1 MQKFRRTFIA
11 WFGLVGLLGALIG
24 PAAVFADPVTAW
36 TAGPGAIL
44 DPVYDGYIDIPNLN
58 STVPT
63 GSFTVAGWFVDK
75 TAEGWAGAD
84 DVQVWLGTMDGGG
97 RMLAQ
102 ATFAQSRPDVAATEG
117 NPYFAAS
124 GFGATIPA
132 GTLSVGPQ
140 TLSVY
145 AH

>member
-1 MQKFRRTFIA
+1 
-11 WFGLVGLLGALIG
+11 
-24 PAAVFADPVTAW
+24 
-36 TAGPGAIL
+36 
-44 DPVYDGYIDIPNLN
+44 
-58 STVPT
+58 
-63 GSFTVAGWFVDK
+63 
-75 TAEGWAGAD
+75 D

-145 AH
+145 AHTGGKGWWYKQVQVNVSGSAPAAAAPTVSGGAVPILVIEQPTSG